1 MKLIDTIELLTEIL
15 VGKKEENS
23 SQKKTR
29 KKNVKTK
36 RKTTKKKNISLSA

>member
-15 VGKKEENS
+15 VGKKEEAR

-29 KKNVKTK
+29 TKNVKTK
-36 RKTTKKKNISLSA
+36 RNTK

>member
-15 VGKKEENS
+15 VGKKEETR

-29 KKNVKTK
+29 TTNVKTK
-36 RKTTKKKNISLSA
+36 RKTTKKKKTLGI

>member
-15 VGKKEENS
+15 VGKKEETR

-29 KKNVKTK
+29 TTSVKTK
-36 RKTTKKKNISLSA
+36 PKTVNKTKRS